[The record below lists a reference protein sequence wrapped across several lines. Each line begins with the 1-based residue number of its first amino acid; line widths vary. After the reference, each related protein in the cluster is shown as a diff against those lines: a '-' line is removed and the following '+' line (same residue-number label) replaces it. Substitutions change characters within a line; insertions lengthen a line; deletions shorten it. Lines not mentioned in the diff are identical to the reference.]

1 MKTKVFRTMFFFGIL
16 IYFVSGFLIYITG
29 YDISYESF
37 VVDENEIVYL
47 CKSNEID
54 VYNGDSYLYSI
65 DVSEYRGFNFIAYN
79 NNVLIQRGGNYYS
92 VNEKGVETPITSEEF
107 NSVMEANKIALN
119 SQTRY
124 TTQETS
130 YKMKNKYLK
139 TKIVDESDNRV
150 IYELDNKHLYIKL
163 GYYGCTAIA
172 TALILYAVAKADKK
186 DLFNRTR

>member
-1 MKTKVFRTMFFFGIL
+1 MKTKVFRIMFFFGIL

-139 TKIVDESDNRV
+139 TIIVDESDNRV
-150 IYELDNKHLYIKL
+150 IYELDNRYLYIKL

-172 TALILYAVAKADKK
+172 AALSLYAVAKADKK
-186 DLFNRTR
+186 DLFNRAR